1 MYILTLIA
9 PYVSSTTF
17 VSLLLMSK
25 GVYHSHLLRVRM
37 NKSCHY
43 EFTNTREHLA
53 SILYYEE
60 TVVFLQEGPRRRY
73 LSYPFLT
80 ARIVLY
86 REQIQLFQDI
96 YRNLWLVIEGKI
108 SQWPKAQQVT
118 KVYNDDVLL
127 VYYTNLQ
134 SELWLLACNQVG
146 DVTHSLIVTEVS
158 LFNVGHRYCL
168 VVDRYNDVL
177 FIEHH
182 QVQHPSGVGSS
193 STVPARIILSL
204 PAPIISCTHVEHDEM
219 LLLTLATCE
228 GWRHHYTYY
237 NEQLHRVSVV
247 PHRRTSRSD
256 LAQKILHNSINF
268 DSDIIH
274 VTCDERSNFVI
285 VARRR

>member
-1 MYILTLIA
+1 MYILTLIV
-9 PYVSSTTF
+9 PYLSSATF

-43 EFTNTREHLA
+43 EFNNTKEQLA
-53 SILYYEE
+53 SILYHEE
-60 TVVFLQEGPRRRY
+60 TVLFLQEGPRRRY

-96 YRNLWLVIEGKI
+96 YHNLWLVVEGKI
-108 SQWPKAQQVT
+108 SRWPKAQQVT
-118 KVYNDDVLL
+118 KVYTDEILL

-134 SELWLLACNQVG
+134 SELWLLTCNQAG
-146 DVTHSLIVTEVS
+146 EVTHSLIVTEVS

-182 QVQHPSGVGSS
+182 HTS
-193 STVPARIILSL
+193 ARIILTL
-204 PAPIISCTHVEHDEM
+204 AAPIVSCTHVEHDEM

-247 PHRRTSRSD
+247 PHRRVSRSD

-285 VARRR
+285 VARRK